1 MGRGSQELTS
11 CVGRFHF
18 INGLIRYC
26 FPARDAATAAP
37 TVRPI
42 AVILGGHPFASS
54 LTEEPGRR
62 ALMPNDRGDT
72 RSRRGLGWTI
82 LLREGVTSVWSVFKF
97 AARAAIWR
105 PTPNPPL
112 VGLSALVGW
121 TLVLAL

>member
-1 MGRGSQELTS
+1 
-11 CVGRFHF
+11 
-18 INGLIRYC
+18 
-26 FPARDAATAAP
+26 
-37 TVRPI
+37 
-42 AVILGGHPFASS
+42 
-54 LTEEPGRR
+54 
-62 ALMPNDRGDT
+62 MPNDRGDT

-121 TLVLAL
+121 TLVLALVRGVIQYLDAIPSPVFNP